1 MKMKLNLSK
10 SDGVKDK
17 FNGFKLDNLKKS
29 FFLRVFYFW
38 LFHKGIMSLGRHFR
52 GKKKTCIGLLL

>member
-17 FNGFKLDNLKKS
+17 FNGFKLDNLKKT
-29 FFLRVFYFW
+29 FFLRVFYF
-38 LFHKGIMSLGRHFR
+38 
-52 GKKKTCIGLLL
+52 